1 MSRNPIRP
9 IRSFFLASAILGLAA
24 LVIPAGAAPAEGP
37 ALDPL
42 AGREPS
48 SFSEN
53 TETEVAIP
61 AGGGVQT
68 REIQGDAWYY
78 TGSLDET
85 PALVEI
91 LKAFA
96 GSGGVETLRFDET
109 GALLRRDAGDG
120 TVWWCRARFD
130 NGMDLAVIRTL
141 RMDPDKPL
149 TFAMG
154 GGNRSEVR
162 FFMDNPGGR
171 YRTLSVNLPSGE
183 FTLEAEEVIRAGA
196 YRRELRSK
204 WEMDAGRSK
213 RFAVDALPQE
223 AGICLFT
230 LSTNADTE
238 ATEITLTL
246 NEHPYPVPKVE
257 MGEKLGA
264 LRIRNVPYGLA
275 RIRTDNR
282 YGMVRALH
290 PEFPDGTGFENGDV
304 TPEGDAYFLMPA
316 GLWQVEVLPTS
327 LKTANAVRAQFVP
340 VHAGRET
347 VLEWPL
353 AMTSVFG
360 SEGGNGLVLNSVQ
373 RKGDTVAATF
383 SLYGPDAEGMVPTP
397 ETLAVKEGGGAA
409 KVLSVSRTRVPLD
422 IVLLVDS
429 SGSMKGQ
436 MQNALAATRTFV
448 EGLPG
453 DARVTLVDFDT
464 KPKVLPGGDKTAALK
479 GLATIKANGA
489 TCLNDAVILGLQKL
503 AGADRPALLLFTDGF
518 DANHNDTGPGS
529 QATKDEVL
537 EAVNSGGVP
546 VFTIGFGKG
555 HDVNTLDRLASL
567 SGGRYY
573 PADDPEALNKAFA
586 VINANI
592 ANTFTAEYRRPA
604 GGRPSDVPV
613 VTCMVDVSG
622 SMNMTPDYD
631 GCDYRIDK
639 VKAILHDFFTALP
652 DEILTQGMTFS
663 DENFID
669 QVTTANMGEMM
680 AAMNDMYADG
690 GTDIAGAV
698 AAALETQRAIPSTR
712 RYLLFVTDAA
722 LAVEGDDRVRFET
735 TLAKLR
741 DEGVYCLW
749 AGIGNLDDAPFRR
762 AAELSGGSFVMTED
776 PERLAEAFAG
786 MAAEIRKPVERSG
799 DVRTMIELT
808 VRHREPSGRN
818 LIFAGADQAPLP
830 PVKADGAIEAPA
842 SVTHTA
848 SKLRERYDP
857 DVSALLTGDS
867 MPVRDARITKR
878 IPIHVTGGNGA
889 ARFTVESAWFLNRI
903 RGLDAPD
910 RYRFLALAV
919 DVENVL
925 PKQKVVVYPD
935 GANHPAA
942 WVGND
947 KATRGTI
954 VERVPT
960 YLIPD
965 LKRHLFLRW
974 NNEVMTPVSPATW
987 LAQTP
992 LMLPEESA
1000 VAVEP
1005 GKKVRG
1011 TAVFLVPDGNM
1022 RQLSLHYYDTNYGNA
1037 EIPLVGAMPTGADRL
1052 SELPAKP
1059 PARLSDAFSLAVRE
1073 VRDAKR
1079 AGSVDA
1085 GEGCVFRIVEAD
1097 FVSNVQAL
1105 LDVKPA
1111 ERFTLRLRTGEGE
1124 LPVRLHEATALLPM
1138 GFYTPT
1144 LLSPGSGNRVRFA
1157 FRVPETMADEAGL
1170 GELVAD
1176 VKGGGVVIP
1185 LDDRA
1190 SKAPTVKVPGDAL
1203 RGDGV
1208 RLTVNRVAALPE
1220 RDNVYVADLTLF
1232 DDKDGQATQLA
1243 GGFILKRKGFEPGPG
1258 FEPPPL
1264 DWTRS
1269 KGLAG
1274 FASGNAIVP
1283 AGTMTPAPETED
1295 LIFGITD
1302 QTVIPDGG
1310 SLRGLILFNLPHD
1323 DNDPSRWELT
1333 SPLFPDLKREI
1344 ESDHYEGERLLV
1356 RRLDVELP
1364 FGGSAMEEF
1373 NLAVAELARE
1383 RAARRYE
1390 KPGHVAPRQTDL
1402 DGDAPPARNVPVPEI
1417 TDPATASFA
1426 ELKTLAELKAR
1437 LKTVRC
1443 LPADLGGWNHLFAPE
1458 AVLVQSWG
1466 SQGDFARMA
1475 ELILARRGVHARRV
1489 TVDLT
1494 EKGRARLAELARL
1507 ERTDV
1512 YSLPALEYRDEPGN
1526 LHVLVC
1532 PFMEDASR
1540 LPGMIRRV
1548 NADET
1553 SPDPMAASVSVFL
1566 LARPVQAGQA
1576 RAGRELS
1583 DALSGE
1589 ADAGAP
1595 EEIHL
1600 LTANPSLPELSR
1612 GAADLGYTVAGY
1624 GNGPVIKAVFDGE
1637 GGRVVGSDG
1646 IDTGDYEIVGERLR
1660 ITLNSK
1666 TLVVD
1671 REVAEGEPI
1680 TDRYHCLGLNL
1691 PDMDMAAARAL
1702 DKTLKEVHGKADAPD
1717 NLSALRWY
1725 GRNLIYRFVC
1735 AQSEYE
1741 RDLARTFTLTVGR
1754 STEPRCIVATV
1765 SRTGPEGKV
1774 RTSLDLRR
1782 AANQVQPAPGTKP
1795 EAVRGFNIMAGLFAS
1810 QLEAKVLPEGGM
1822 GFYQL
1827 LPYYPEGTNF
1837 LWLTPDARYA
1847 MGEELQEALPERV
1860 FRLLSESRAVVLFP
1874 DRPADVGG
1882 QPRWAWLEVDP
1893 DSYRTIAVL
1902 DTGER
1907 GGMVERV
1914 FSDLWKQGLDYVTGG
1929 LVGISSSIWSV
1940 SAFSLVLDDYKEIM
1954 KEARKFALGLAD
1966 NFSASVK
1973 VGDFEFKG
1981 KVGSPAIETGYTGT
1995 GAGAVGAAKSAKGW
2009 HDKIKEPKIDLGGFE
2024 GGFKDGVNF
2033 YFSQAGG

>member
-1 MSRNPIRP
+1 MPSKPFPAVVGAFLVLI
-9 IRSFFLASAILGLAA
+9 FLA
-24 LVIPAGAAPAEGP
+24 VPAPAAPP
-37 ALDPL
+37 AFDPL
-42 AGREPS
+42 AGYAGAPS
-48 SFSEN
+48 PSYSAN
-53 TETEVAIP
+53 TEAEVAIP
-61 AGGGVQT
+61 AGDGVET

-78 TGSLDET
+78 SGSLDDT
-85 PALVEI
+85 PAM
-91 LKAFA
+91 
-96 GSGGVETLRFDET
+96 VETLKTFAASSGAEVLRFDEA
-109 GALLRRDAGDG
+109 GALLRKDAGDG
-120 TVWWCRARFD
+120 VVWWCRARFD
-130 NGMDLAVIRTL
+130 NGMDLLVVRT
-141 RMDPDKPL
+141 RRIDPGKPL

-154 GGNRSEVR
+154 GDGRSEVR

-171 YRTLSVNLPSGE
+171 YRTLSVGLPSGE

-196 YRRELRSK
+196 YRRDIKAK

-223 AGICLFT
+223 AGTCLFT
-230 LSTNADTE
+230 LSTNSDAEGTE
-238 ATEITLTL
+238 VVLTL

-264 LRIRNVPYGLA
+264 LRIRNVPYGMA
-275 RIRTDNR
+275 RIRTDSRN
-282 YGMVRALH
+282 GMVRAYH
-290 PEFPDGTGFENGDV
+290 PEFPDGSGFENGDV

-316 GLWQVEVLPTS
+316 GLWQVEVQPLS
-327 LKTANAVRAQFVP
+327 LKTAKAVRAQFVP
-340 VHAGRET
+340 VHSGRET

-360 SEGGNGLVLNSVQ
+360 SEGGNGLVLNSVE
-373 RKGDTVAATF
+373 RKGGKVAATF
-383 SLYGPDAEGMVPTP
+383 SLYGPDADGMVPTP
-397 ETLAVKEGGGAA
+397 ETLSVKEGGGEA
-409 KVLSVSRTRVPLD
+409 KVLSVKRTAIPLD

-436 MQNALAATRTFV
+436 MQNALTATRAFI

-464 KPKVLPGGDKTAALK
+464 KPKVLPGGDKGAALK
-479 GLATIKANGA
+479 NLAAIKANGA
-489 TCLNDAVILGLQKL
+489 TCLNDAVLLGLQKL
-503 AGADRPALLLFTDGF
+503 AGASRPALLLFTDGF

-529 QATKDEVL
+529 TATKDEVL
-537 EAVNSGGVP
+537 EAVKEGGVP
-546 VFTIGFGKG
+546 VFTVGFGKG

-567 SGGRYY
+567 SGGQYY
-573 PADDPEALNKAFA
+573 PASDPEALGKAFA
-586 VINANI
+586 VINANLS
-592 ANTFTAEYRRPA
+592 NTFTAEYQRPA
-604 GGRPSDVPV
+604 RGRPSDVPV
-613 VTCMVDVSG
+613 VSCMVDVSG
-622 SMNMTPDYD
+622 SMNMTPDFD

-639 VKAILHDFFTALP
+639 VKAILHDFFASLP
-652 DEILTQGMTFS
+652 DEVLAQGMTFS
-663 DENFID
+663 DENFIE

-698 AAALETQRAIPSTR
+698 EAVLETQRAIPSNR
-712 RYLLFVTDAA
+712 RYLLFITDAA
-722 LAVEGDDRVRFET
+722 LDVGGDDNVRFET
-735 TLAKLR
+735 MLAKLR

-749 AGIGNLDDAPFRR
+749 VGIGALDDTPFRR

-776 PERLAEAFAG
+776 PEGLAEAFAG
-786 MAAEIRKPVERSG
+786 MAADIRKPVERSG

-818 LIFAGADQAPLP
+818 VTFAGADQAELP
-830 PVKADGAIEAPA
+830 PTKADGAVEIPA
-842 SVTHTA
+842 SVAHTDTRL
-848 SKLRERYDP
+848 KERYDP
-857 DVSALLTGDS
+857 EVSALLTGDS

-878 IPIHVTGGNGA
+878 IPINVSGGNKA
-889 ARFTVESAWFLNRI
+889 ARFTVESAWFLNRM
-903 RGLDAPD
+903 RGLNAPD

-925 PKQKVVVYPD
+925 PKQKVLVYPD
-935 GANHPAA
+935 GSNHPAA

-947 KATRGTI
+947 KATKGKV
-954 VERVPT
+954 VEMVPT

-965 LKRHLFLRW
+965 LGRHLFLRW

-987 LAQTP
+987 LAESP
-992 LMLPEESA
+992 LMLPEEAA

-1011 TAVFLVPDGNM
+1011 TAIFLVPEGNM
-1022 RQLSLHYYDTNYGNA
+1022 RQLSLHYYDTNYGHA

-1052 SELPAKP
+1052 SELPAQP
-1059 PARLSDAFSLAVRE
+1059 PAKLSDAFSLAVRE
-1073 VRDAKR
+1073 VRDVKR
-1079 AGSVDA
+1079 AGAVDA
-1085 GEGCVFRIVEAD
+1085 GEQCVFRVVEAD
-1097 FVSNVQAL
+1097 FVSKVQAL

-1111 ERFTLRLRTGEGE
+1111 ERFSLRLRTGEGE
-1124 LPVRLHEATALLPM
+1124 LPVRLHEATALMPM

-1157 FRVPETMADEAGL
+1157 FRVPETMAEEAGL

-1190 SKAPTVKVPGDAL
+1190 AKAPPIKAPGDAL
-1203 RGDGV
+1203 KGDGV
-1208 RLTVNRVAALPE
+1208 GLAVNRMAPLFE

-1232 DDKDGQATQLA
+1232 DERDGQATQLA
-1243 GGFILKRKGFEPGPG
+1243 GGFILKRKGFAPKPGY
-1258 FEPPPL
+1258 EPPPL
-1264 DWTRS
+1264 DWTKS

-1274 FASGNAIVP
+1274 FASGNAVVP
-1283 AGTMTPAPETED
+1283 AGTMTPSPDTEN

-1323 DNDPSRWELT
+1323 DNDPSQWELT
-1333 SPLFPDLKREI
+1333 SPLFPGLKREI
-1344 ESDHYEGERLLV
+1344 ESGHYDEERLLA

-1364 FGGSAMEEF
+1364 FGGSAMDEF
-1373 NLAVAELARE
+1373 NQAVTELARE
-1383 RAARRYE
+1383 RAARRFE
-1390 KPGHVAPRQTDL
+1390 KPGHYEAGDVAL
-1402 DGDAPPARNVPVPEI
+1402 DGGAPPARNVPVPEI
-1417 TDPATASFA
+1417 TDPATAAFA
-1426 ELKTLAELKAR
+1426 KLKTLKELKTR
-1437 LKTVRC
+1437 LGNVRC
-1443 LPADLGGWNHLFAPE
+1443 LPADLGGWKHLFAPE
-1458 AVLVQSWG
+1458 AVLVQNWG
-1466 SQGDFARMA
+1466 SQSDFARMA
-1475 ELILARRGVHARRV
+1475 ELILARQGVHARRV

-1494 EKGRARLAELARL
+1494 DKGRARLAELARL

-1512 YSLPALEYRDEPGN
+1512 YSLPALEYRDEAGN
-1526 LHVLVC
+1526 LHILVA
-1532 PFMEDASR
+1532 PFMEDASK
-1540 LPGMIRRV
+1540 LPGLIRRV
-1548 NADET
+1548 NRDEI
-1553 SPDPMAASVSVFL
+1553 SPNPMTAAVSVFL
-1566 LARPVQAGQA
+1566 LAKPVQSGQA
-1576 RAGRELS
+1576 QAGRELS

-1589 ADAGAP
+1589 TDAGGP

-1637 GGRVVGSDG
+1637 GGRVIGDDG
-1646 IDTGDYEIVGERLR
+1646 IDTGDYEIVGERIR
-1660 ITLNSK
+1660 ITLNQR
-1666 TLVVD
+1666 TLEID
-1671 REVAEGEPI
+1671 REVAEGESV

-1691 PDMDMAAARAL
+1691 PDMDMDAARAL
-1702 DKTLKEVHGKADAPD
+1702 DKTFRAIHGKADAPN

-1741 RDLARTFTLTVGR
+1741 RDLAGKLKLTVGR

-1765 SRTGPEGKV
+1765 SRTGKEGVV
-1774 RTSLDLRR
+1774 RTSVDLRR
-1782 AANQVQPAPGTKP
+1782 TANQVQPAPGTKQD
-1795 EAVRGFNIMAGLFAS
+1795 AVRGFNIMSGLFAS

-1822 GFYQL
+1822 GFYQM
-1827 LPYYPEGTNF
+1827 LPFYPEDTNF
-1837 LWLTPDARYA
+1837 LWLTRDARA
-1847 MGEELQEALPERV
+1847 NMREELGKAVPERV
-1860 FRLLSESRAVVLFP
+1860 FKLLSESRAVVLFP
-1874 DRPADVGG
+1874 DRPAVVDGR
-1882 QPRWAWLEVDP
+1882 PRWAWLEVDP
-1893 DSYRTIAVL
+1893 DSYQTIAVL

-1954 KEARKFALGLAD
+1954 KEAKKFALGLAD

-1973 VGDFEFKG
+1973 VGDFQFKG
-1981 KVGSPAIETGYTGT
+1981 KVGSSEIETSYTGT

-2009 HDKIKEPKIDLGGFE
+2009 YDKIKEPKIDLGGFE